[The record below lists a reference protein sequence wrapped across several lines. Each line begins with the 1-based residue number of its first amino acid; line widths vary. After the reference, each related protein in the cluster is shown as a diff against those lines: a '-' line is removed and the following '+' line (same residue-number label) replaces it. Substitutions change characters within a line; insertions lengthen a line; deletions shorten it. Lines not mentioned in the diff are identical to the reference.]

1 MTKGRNEKYCYSD
14 KELDEYLD
22 EIGREGIT
30 LQRYKGLGEMNFDQL
45 WDTTMDPEKR
55 VLLKANIE
63 DMGYSDEV
71 FSMLMG
77 DKVQPR
83 REFIEENARYV
94 SNLDV

>member
-1 MTKGRNEKYCYSD
+1 
-14 KELDEYLD
+14 
-22 EIGREGIT
+22 
-30 LQRYKGLGEMNFDQL
+30 
-45 WDTTMDPEKR
+45 MDPEKR
-55 VLLKANIE
+55 VLLRANIE
-63 DMGYSDEV
+63 DMAYSDEV